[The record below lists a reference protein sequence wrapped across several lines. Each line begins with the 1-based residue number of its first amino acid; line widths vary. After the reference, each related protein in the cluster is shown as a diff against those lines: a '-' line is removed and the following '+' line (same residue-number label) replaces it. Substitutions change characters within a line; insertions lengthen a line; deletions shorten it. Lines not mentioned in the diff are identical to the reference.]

1 MISMFEQTRAK
12 LPGLAPL
19 APAETDERAA
29 EAVGADISRP
39 IQIPRRIF
47 IGRILCVALPLTLWF
62 APLRIDPTAKHALA
76 IALFMI
82 VAWITEALAHAITG
96 LIGCYLF
103 WILGV
108 VKFGVAFNGF
118 ATETP
123 WFYFGALLFG
133 LMATTSG
140 LARRLA
146 YLVMLRVGNS
156 YSRILLGMI
165 LLSFML
171 TFLVPSGTACVV
183 IMAAIALGLL
193 DAYGF
198 GVGSNIGRG
207 MFITLTYTAGMFD
220 KMVIAGPASILGR
233 GLIEKN
239 AHIEVL
245 WSKWMLAYLPLSI
258 ITIFATWRLVLWLY
272 PPEKKVLVGG
282 AAFLKEELLKMGPWT
297 AKEKHA
303 LLLMLLA
310 IGLWMTDFIHH
321 IPPSMIGLGIGLVAV
336 LPRLG
341 VLKVDDVREMNF
353 LSIIFVATA
362 IGLSE
367 VLIQTKALD
376 LITNVMFAWMEPLI
390 KNVFALAFV
399 PYWTAFFYHIFLGT
413 DISMLSTS
421 VPPLMNFATT
431 SGTNPLAL
439 GMIWTF
445 AAGGK
450 IFVYQSA
457 VMIVGYS
464 YGYFD
469 ARDMFRVGICLT
481 AIESILLLIFVP
493 LYWPLIGIR

>member
-1 MISMFEQTRAK
+1 MIEGVKAK
-12 LPGLAPL
+12 TPGLVAHPQ
-19 APAETDERAA
+19 TKQDEQAA
-29 EAVGADISRP
+29 ALLGADTARAGRKP
-39 IQIPRRIF
+39 WRVL
-47 IGRILCVALPLTLWF
+47 IGRALCVALPVALWF
-62 APLRIDPTAKHALA
+62 MPLPIDVTAKHALS

-82 VAWITEALAHAITG
+82 IAWITEALPHAITG
-96 LIGCYLF
+96 LVGCYLF
-103 WILGV
+103 WVLRV
-108 VKFGVAFNGF
+108 ANFNVAFGGF
-118 ATETP
+118 STDTP

-133 LMATTSG
+133 LMATKSG

-156 YSRILLGMI
+156 YSRVLLGLI
-165 LLSFML
+165 ILSFLL

-198 GVGSNIGRG
+198 GPGSRIGRG

-233 GLIEKN
+233 GLIEKS

-245 WSKWMLAYLPLSI
+245 WSKWMLAYLPLSL

-272 PPEKKVLVGG
+272 PPEKKLLTGG
-282 AAFLKEELLKMGPWT
+282 KAFLKEELKKMGPWSRI
-297 AKEKHA
+297 EKHA
-303 LLLMLLA
+303 LTLMLLA

-321 IPPSMIGLGIGLVAV
+321 IPPSMIGLGVGLFAT

-341 VLKVDDVREMNF
+341 ILDAEDVKGINY
-353 LSIIFVATA
+353 LSIIFVAAA
-362 IGLSE
+362 ISLGE

-376 LITNVMFAWMEPLI
+376 LITNAMFAWMAPLVT
-390 KNVFALAFV
+390 NTFGQTLV
-399 PYWTAFFYHIFLGT
+399 PYWTAFTYHLFLGT
-413 DISMLSTS
+413 DVSMLSTS
-421 VPPLMNFATT
+421 IPPLMNFAAAHQI
-431 SGTNPLAL
+431 NPLSI

-464 YGYFD
+464 YGYFE

-481 AIESILLLIFVP
+481 VIESILLLILVP
-493 LYWPLIGIR
+493 LYWPLLGIS

>member
-12 LPGLAPL
+12 LPGLAPMPL
-19 APAETDERAA
+19 AETDERAA

-39 IQIPRRIF
+39 LRIPRRIF
-47 IGRILCVALPLTLWF
+47 IGRILCVVLPLALWF

-108 VKFGVAFNGF
+108 VKFAVAFNGF

-156 YSRILLGMI
+156 YNRILLGMI

-272 PPEKKVLVGG
+272 PPEKKVLAGG
-282 AAFLKEELLKMGPWT
+282 SAFLKEELLKMGPWT

-321 IPPSMIGLGIGLVAV
+321 VPPSMIGLGIGLVAV

-376 LITNVMFAWMEPLI
+376 LVTNVMFAWMEPLI

-431 SGTNPLAL
+431 NGINPLAL

-464 YGYFD
+464 YGYFE

-481 AIESILLLIFVP
+481 AIESLLLLIFVP
-493 LYWPLIGIR
+493 LYWPLIGIG

>member
-1 MISMFEQTRAK
+1 MIEGVKAK
-12 LPGLAPL
+12 TPGLVAHPTEL
-19 APAETDERAA
+19 ADERASA
-29 EAVGADISRP
+29 LLGADTARADRRP
-39 IQIPRRIF
+39 WKVW
-47 IGRILCVALPLTLWF
+47 IGRTLAVVLPATLWF
-62 APLRIDPTAKHALA
+62 VPLALDLTAKHALA

-82 VAWITEALAHAITG
+82 IAWITEALPHAITG
-96 LIGCYLF
+96 LVGCYLF

-108 VKFGVAFNGF
+108 VKFNVAFSGF
-118 ATETP
+118 STDTP

-133 LMATTSG
+133 LMATKSG

-156 YSRILLGMI
+156 YSRILLGLI
-165 LLSFML
+165 ILSFML
-171 TFLVPSGTACVV
+171 TFLIPSGTACVV

-198 GVGSNIGRG
+198 GPGSNIGRG

-233 GLIEKN
+233 GLIEKS

-245 WSKWMLAYLPLSI
+245 WSKWMLAYLPLGI

-272 PPEKKVLVGG
+272 PPEKRLLAGG
-282 AAFLKEELLKMGPWT
+282 SGFLKDELKKMGPWS
-297 AKEKHA
+297 AIEKHA
-303 LLLMLLA
+303 LVLMLLA
-310 IGLWMTDFIHH
+310 LALWMTDFIHH
-321 IPPSMIGLGIGLVAV
+321 IPPSMIGLGVGLFAT

-341 VLKVDDVREMNF
+341 ILNTDDVKSINY
-353 LSIIFVATA
+353 LSIIFVAAA
-362 IGLSE
+362 ISLGE

-376 LITNVMFAWMEPLI
+376 LITNVMFAWMAPLV
-390 KNVFALAFV
+390 KNVFSLSVV
-399 PYWTAFFYHIFLGT
+399 PYWTAFTYHLFLGT
-413 DISMLSTS
+413 DVSMLSTS
-421 VPPLMNFATT
+421 IPPLMNFATANHL
-431 SGTNPLAL
+431 NPLML

-464 YGYFD
+464 YGHFE
-469 ARDMFRVGICLT
+469 ARDMLRVGICLT
-481 AIESILLLIFVP
+481 IIESILLLILVP
-493 LYWPLIGIR
+493 LYWPLLGIG

>member
-1 MISMFEQTRAK
+1 M
-12 LPGLAPL
+12 
-19 APAETDERAA
+19 
-29 EAVGADISRP
+29 
-39 IQIPRRIF
+39 
-47 IGRILCVALPLTLWF
+47 
-62 APLRIDPTAKHALA
+62 
-76 IALFMI
+76 
-82 VAWITEALAHAITG
+82 
-96 LIGCYLF
+96 
-103 WILGV
+103 
-108 VKFGVAFNGF
+108 
-118 ATETP
+118 
-123 WFYFGALLFG
+123 
-133 LMATTSG
+133 
-140 LARRLA
+140 
-146 YLVMLRVGNS
+146 
-156 YSRILLGMI
+156 
-165 LLSFML
+165 
-171 TFLVPSGTACVV
+171 
-183 IMAAIALGLL
+183 
-193 DAYGF
+193 
-198 GVGSNIGRG
+198 
-207 MFITLTYTAGMFD
+207 
-220 KMVIAGPASILGR
+220 IAGPASILGR

-272 PPEKKVLVGG
+272 PPEKKILAGG
-282 AAFLKEELLKMGPWT
+282 AAFLKEELLNMGPWT

-376 LITNVMFAWMEPLI
+376 LITNVMFAWMGPLI

>member
-1 MISMFEQTRAK
+1 MIEQVKAK
-12 LPGLAPL
+12 TPGLAPL
-19 APAETDERAA
+19 PEGMDERASQLLGGDTA
-29 EAVGADISRP
+29 RAD
-39 IQIPRRIF
+39 RRRWRVW
-47 IGRILCVALPLTLWF
+47 IGRVLAVLLPLALWF
-62 APLRIDPTAKHALA
+62 SPLPVDPSAKHALS

-82 VAWITEALAHAITG
+82 VAWITEALPHAITG

-103 WILGV
+103 WVFNV
-108 VKFGVAFNGF
+108 VKFNVAFSGF

-133 LMATTSG
+133 MMATRSG

-156 YSRILLGMI
+156 YSLILLGLI
-165 LLSFML
+165 ILSFLL

-183 IMAAIALGLL
+183 IMAAIAIGLL
-193 DAYGF
+193 DAYGY
-198 GVGSNIGRG
+198 GHGSNIGRG

-233 GLIEKN
+233 GLIEKT
-239 AHIEVL
+239 AHVEVL
-245 WSKWMLAYLPLSI
+245 WSKWMLAYLPMSI

-272 PPEKKVLVGG
+272 PPEQKVLHGG
-282 AAFLKEELLKMGPWT
+282 TAFLKEEMGKMGPWSSI
-297 AKEKHA
+297 EKRA
-303 LLLMLLA
+303 LFLMLAA
-310 IGLWMTDFIHH
+310 IGLWMTDFLHH
-321 IPPSMIGLGIGLVAV
+321 IPPSMIGLGVGLVAT
-336 LPRLG
+336 LPRIGILDAEDVKG
-341 VLKVDDVREMNF
+341 VNY

-362 IGLSE
+362 ISMGE

-376 LITNVMFAWMEPLI
+376 LVTNVMFAWMEPLLT
-390 KNVFALAFV
+390 NAFSMAFV
-399 PYWTAFFYHIFLGT
+399 PYWTAFVYHIFLGT

-421 VPPLMNFATT
+421 IPPLMNFATENHI
-431 SGTNPLAL
+431 NPVAL

-445 AAGGK
+445 ASGGK

-469 ARDMFRVGICLT
+469 GRDMLRVGLALT
-481 AIESILLLIFVP
+481 FIESVLLLLIVP
-493 LYWPLIGIR
+493 FYWPLIGI

>member
-19 APAETDERAA
+19 APAEADERAA

-47 IGRILCVALPLTLWF
+47 IGRILCVALPLALWF

-96 LIGCYLF
+96 LVGCYLF

-198 GVGSNIGRG
+198 HSSYSAFDDRTGHRAGGCVAAPGGFESRRRSGDEFPVNYFCGYRHRSQRSIDSDESTRSDNQRHVRLDGTADQERLCAGVR
-207 MFITLTYTAGMFD
+207 
-220 KMVIAGPASILGR
+220 
-233 GLIEKN
+233 
-239 AHIEVL
+239 
-245 WSKWMLAYLPLSI
+245 
-258 ITIFATWRLVLWLY
+258 
-272 PPEKKVLVGG
+272 
-282 AAFLKEELLKMGPWT
+282 
-297 AKEKHA
+297 
-303 LLLMLLA
+303 
-310 IGLWMTDFIHH
+310 
-321 IPPSMIGLGIGLVAV
+321 AV
-336 LPRLG
+336 LDG
-341 VLKVDDVREMNF
+341 VF
-353 LSIIFVATA
+353 LSHLLRNGHFDVEHLCAATD
-362 IGLSE
+362 E
-367 VLIQTKALD
+367 
-376 LITNVMFAWMEPLI
+376 
-390 KNVFALAFV
+390 
-399 PYWTAFFYHIFLGT
+399 
-413 DISMLSTS
+413 
-421 VPPLMNFATT
+421 
-431 SGTNPLAL
+431 
-439 GMIWTF
+439 
-445 AAGGK
+445 
-450 IFVYQSA
+450 
-457 VMIVGYS
+457 
-464 YGYFD
+464 
-469 ARDMFRVGICLT
+469 FRH
-481 AIESILLLIFVP
+481 
-493 LYWPLIGIR
+493 YKRN